1 MINSSHNPILVTGV
15 ERSGSS
21 IVAKILEICGAFTG
35 STSSMNEN
43 LQLKELQDFKQ
54 DIPFKPHKI
63 KGDHNGHERD
73 L

>member
-1 MINSSHNPILVTGV
+1 MGDIILVLVLLLLIILGSV
-15 ERSGSS
+15 FVIYKIMSG
-21 IVAKILEICGAFTG
+21 A
-35 STSSMNEN
+35 
-43 LQLKELQDFKQ
+43 QDFKQ